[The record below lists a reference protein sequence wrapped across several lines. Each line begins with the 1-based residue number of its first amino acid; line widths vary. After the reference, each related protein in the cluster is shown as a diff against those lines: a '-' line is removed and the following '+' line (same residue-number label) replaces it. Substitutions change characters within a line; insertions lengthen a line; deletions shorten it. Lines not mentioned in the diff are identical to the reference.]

1 MYIKKFRFIQYG
13 FSMIEMIITLTII
26 GITLLSLMT
35 ISAEVV
41 HHYNREMNRE
51 DIQHYANT
59 IMDKMYND
67 LINAN
72 AIFLRTTGSSIRV
85 TCQFDTYSNVY
96 TSDIINGVLFNG
108 GTFPGLRM
116 NNSNDAKYILE
127 LKDFNCNQ
135 AGNEIGL
142 PDLRASL
149 YTLTFGFFMVSLD
162 GKSND
167 YFQFERQIFARKPF
181 TRI

>member
-1 MYIKKFRFIQYG
+1 MRISNIKNIQSG
-13 FSMIEMIITLTII
+13 FSMIELIITLVII
-26 GITLLSLMT
+26 GITMLSLMT

-41 HHYNREMNRE
+41 HHYNREMHRE

-72 AIFLRTTGSSIRV
+72 AVFLRTTGTSIRV
-85 TCQFDTYSNVY
+85 TCQFNSYSNVY
-96 TSDIINGVLFNG
+96 TSDNINGVQFNG
-108 GTFPGLRM
+108 SDFPGLRM
-116 NNSNDAKYILE
+116 NKSSDPKYLLE
-127 LKDFNCNQ
+127 LKNFDCER

-149 YTLTFGFFMVSLD
+149 YTLTFGFSMISLK
-162 GKSND
+162 GKGND
-167 YFQFERQIFARKPF
+167 YFQFERQIFARKPY